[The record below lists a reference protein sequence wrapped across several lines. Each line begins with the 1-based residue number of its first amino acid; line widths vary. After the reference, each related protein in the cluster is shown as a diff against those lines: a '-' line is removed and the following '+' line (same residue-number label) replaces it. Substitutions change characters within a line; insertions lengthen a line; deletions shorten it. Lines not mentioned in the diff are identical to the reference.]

1 MKQRKNEVKMYQLH
15 ILHSSDFN
23 ILISKRFIDSVK
35 KHNGYLL
42 NPSKAV
48 APMLFIGTLLFK
60 SPQDRLNF
68 FNENQEF
75 CDMAFDPQVV
85 YADKKYL

>member
-15 ILHSSDFN
+15 ILHSSDIN
-23 ILISKRFIDSVK
+23 ILISKRFIESVK
-35 KHNGYLL
+35 RHNGYLL
-42 NPSKAV
+42 NPNKVS
-48 APMLFIGTLLFK
+48 APRLFIGTLLFK

-75 CDMAFDPQVV
+75 CDMALDMQVALV
-85 YADKKYL
+85 DKKYL